1 MPLAGLDEDLACSA
15 VKVVAEKIQKGYSA
29 KYKKDKAGQSD
40 PDEREEM
47 ARSTFVKACKA
58 SSERCRQHAAAA
70 NPAAAAATL
79 VLPLLV
85 LPLTPLTPPLL
96 QAIRTGRR

>member
-58 SSERCRQHAAAA
+58 SSEVAASM
-70 NPAAAAATL
+70 
-79 VLPLLV
+79 LPLRTP
-85 LPLTPLTPPLL
+85 LPLPLRWCCLCWCCL
-96 QAIRTGRR
+96 